1 MTDFE
6 IEKAMITGMVKSL
19 FKGVRVV
26 SAGCDDGSFKIMIP
40 KKAAEHCVI
49 RYVFGRVRKY
59 AQSVEMAFNNVL
71 AVDPFLA
78 DDGAYFSISVVT
90 VKRC

>member
-1 MTDFE
+1 
-6 IEKAMITGMVKSL
+6 MITGMVKSL

-59 AQSVEMAFNNVL
+59 AQSGEMAYSNAL

-78 DDGAYFSISVVT
+78 DDGAYFSFSVVT

>member
-6 IEKAMITGMVKSL
+6 IEKTMITGMVKSL

-59 AQSVEMAFNNVL
+59 AQSVEMAYSNVL

-78 DDGAYFSISVVT
+78 DDGACFSFSVVT
-90 VKRC
+90 AKRC

>member
-6 IEKAMITGMVKSL
+6 IEKGMIAGMVKST

-59 AQSVEMAFNNVL
+59 AQSVEMAYGNVL

-78 DDGAYFSISVVT
+78 DDGAYFSFSVVT

>member
-6 IEKAMITGMVKSL
+6 IEKTMITGMVKST

-26 SAGCDDGSFKIMIP
+26 SAGCDDGSFRIMIP

-49 RYVFGRVRKY
+49 RYVFERVRKY
-59 AQSVEMAFNNVL
+59 AQSVEMAFDNVL
-71 AVDPFLA
+71 AVDPVLA

-90 VKRC
+90 VRC

>member
-6 IEKAMITGMVKSL
+6 IEKGMITGMVKST

-59 AQSVEMAFNNVL
+59 AQSVEMAYSNVL

-78 DDGAYFSISVVT
+78 DDGAYFSFSVVT

>member
-6 IEKAMITGMVKSL
+6 IEKTMITGMVKST

-26 SAGCDDGSFKIMIP
+26 SAGCDDGSFRIMIQ
-40 KKAAEHCVI
+40 KKAAEKCVI
-49 RYVFGRVRKY
+49 RYVFNRVSKY
-59 AQSVEMAFNNVL
+59 AESVEMAFDNGL
-71 AVDPFLA
+71 AVDPVLA